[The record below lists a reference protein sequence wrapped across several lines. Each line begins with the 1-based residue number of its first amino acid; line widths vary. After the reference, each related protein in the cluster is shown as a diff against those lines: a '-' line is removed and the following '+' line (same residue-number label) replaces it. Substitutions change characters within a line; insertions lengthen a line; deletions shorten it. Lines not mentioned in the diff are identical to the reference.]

1 MNFYLSPF
9 YLWKLLQFFSSF
21 NPLFFKTEPSSFS
34 VFRSDLENLQLINMH
49 VNLQDF
55 YINIELAK
63 QAAKCLDLS

>member
-1 MNFYLSPF
+1 MFTYLHFTCGKFCSF
-9 YLWKLLQFFSSF
+9 SLLSIHC
-21 NPLFFKTEPSSFS
+21 FFKTEPSSFA

>member
-1 MNFYLSPF
+1 MNFTSLHFTCGNFCSFSLLSMHC
-9 YLWKLLQFFSSF
+9 
-21 NPLFFKTEPSSFS
+21 FFKLNRALLLYLGVT
-34 VFRSDLENLQLINMH
+34 ENLQLINMH